1 MSVFTVDTDAV
12 QSANG
17 AAYATMERLQ
27 GESTALMAQLNQL
40 QSSWTGAAAAAFQ
53 QCSEQWRGAQMHVE
67 QVLGSISAALGSA
80 AAQYADADQYSASLF
95 R

>member
-12 QSANG
+12 HAAN
-17 AAYATMERLQ
+17 ASTHATIERLQ
-27 GESTALMAQLNQL
+27 GESTALMAQLTQL
-40 QSSWTGAAAAAFQ
+40 QSSWTGSASIAFQ

-67 QVLGSISAALGSA
+67 QVLASIGVALGSA
-80 AAQYADADQYSASLF
+80 AKQYADADLYSASLF

>member
-12 QSANG
+12 QAANG

-27 GESTALMAQLNQL
+27 NQL